1 MTATVS
7 SRLLQSV
14 IAKRKEHVDKDRER
28 EDFTE
33 CRPDAFIHVCFNYNV
48 EDTVS
53 VARGDRSLH
62 THQVLRVISMETDM
76 FTSSIKRCTN
86 SVEDSGSFTFHI
98 SMLVC
103 ALFSSQR

>member
-1 MTATVS
+1 MLIKTENARISLNVGPM
-7 SRLLQSV
+7 LL
-14 IAKRKEHVDKDRER
+14 
-28 EDFTE
+28 FTS
-33 CRPDAFIHVCFNYNV
+33 ASTTNV

-76 FTSSIKRCTN
+76 FTSSIKCCTN

-103 ALFSSQR
+103 ALFSSQHRHGNRGYVMVSNDGTV